1 MVKHSGGALVTEHSG
16 NGRTLKTEYVLPSN
30 VFVTGGTGTLGLAL
44 AKRLAA
50 DYPHVTLTVYSRD
63 ALRQQAMRR
72 LYPQYRYIV
81 GDVCDYETLAAAITG
96 HDLVIHA
103 AALKHI
109 PECELNPSYT
119 HTINVQGSFNVLY
132 ASLNSGVKQLL
143 TIGTDKECHPVNF
156 YGMTKGIVSRFYQHM
171 AQVLAGT
178 MRINLVRY
186 GNVLDSNGSVLK
198 AWSDAVAQGVKP
210 RITDPTMTRFWLS
223 DSQAIDAILYA
234 LTEPS
239 STITIPRLPGLSMGR
254 MFDYL
259 YPNDEYEVI
268 GLRPGEKM
276 HEELL
281 TLEEARFTEK
291 SSGRYLR
298 LYPVTGQPLNSESYP
313 GGYTSDIAPELTKEK
328 LVGMVGVIA

>member
-1 MVKHSGGALVTEHSG
+1 MTEHSG
-16 NGRTLKTEYVLPSN
+16 NGRTLKTEYVVPSN

-72 LYPQYRYIV
+72 LYPRYRYIV
-81 GDVCDYETLAAAITG
+81 GDVCDYEALAAAITG

-143 TIGTDKECHPVNF
+143 TIGTDKECHAVNF
-156 YGMTKGIVSRFYQHM
+156 YGMTKAIVSRFYQHM

-198 AWSDAVAQGVKP
+198 AWSDAVACGTKP
-210 RITDPTMTRFWLS
+210 KITDPTMTRFWLS

-239 STITIPRLPGLSMGR
+239 GTITIPRLPGLSMGR

-281 TLEEARFTEK
+281 THSEWPYMEL
-291 SSGRYLR
+291 SGNHYMR
-298 LYPVTGQPLNSESYP
+298 LWPVTGIPDNNPNNYL
-313 GGYTSDIAPELTKEK
+313 GYTSDIARELTQQE
-328 LVGMVGVIA
+328 LVDMVGIIA